1 MNVTKH
7 ARNPSYQ
14 SARPSGFTLKLITSQ
29 SVRHMRKTHTATSVR
44 ITKAPITESGPQGVH
59 ALTLTSFT
67 GCPDGVL
74 RFRDIFVERCWKW

>member
-1 MNVTKH
+1 M
-7 ARNPSYQ
+7 
-14 SARPSGFTLKLITSQ
+14 
-29 SVRHMRKTHTATSVR
+29 